1 MKGDCATSQAVY
13 GWKFG
18 QYDLDSFAAAIVDAV
33 HTHGTPKYEYYQ
45 SNIRALVEK
54 DSWLLLQV
62 SITTCTTKSGN
73 WSVVPEPMRGA
84 NKLQTDDPYPQI
96 LDGITESIGSAGPIP
111 MEAGEEE

>member
-13 GWKFG
+13 TGGSSG

-33 HTHGTPKYEYYQ
+33 HPQRSIRMYYQ
-45 SNIRALVEK
+45 SNIRAW
-54 DSWLLLQV
+54 SRRIHGLLLHQHHDLYHK
-62 SITTCTTKSGN
+62 IEGN
-73 WSVVPEPMRGA
+73 WVRVPEPRGA

-96 LDGITESIGSAGPIP
+96 LDGITESIGSAGP